1 MIPHTYFQSSTIRVL
16 LCQSISVDLPD
27 SVLISK
33 LKCSTTLWSQCYFD
47 AVDWCICHVVVLVP
61 ILVFCDIVAEECN
74 TPIRVHDFQISCVN
88 RYNRQMNLMNLDVR
102 PIPNLS
108 YWQKHIRESTA
119 QCNLSLY
126 LFLFAQYEWS
136 QTLFTCLLLS
146 SENEIPRAKMSKFP
160 CVSWSCEPW
169 WPLIT
174 KWQT

>member
-61 ILVFCDIVAEECN
+61 ILVFCDIVAEEYN

-88 RYNRQMNLMNLDVR
+88 RYNHQMNCR
-102 PIPNLS
+102 RIF
-108 YWQKHIRESTA
+108 WIRW
-119 QCNLSLY
+119 
-126 LFLFAQYEWS
+126 FLFVPYLLGKSTSVRAPHSATFLSTYS
-136 QTLFTCLLLS
+136 YLLNTSGRKLCSPACCL
-146 SENEIPRAKMSKFP
+146 AVKMKSLAPK
-160 CVSWSCEPW
+160 CLNSRVC
-169 WPLIT
+169 LDLVNHDGR
-174 KWQT
+174 